1 MTPAEEELQIKRRKE
16 VWEQV
21 QAEKGAIGET
31 ICTTNEKRKH
41 RPPQRTCARKRVE
54 SRPIDHAAWDG
65 AVGGGSVSNA
75 VSINVQAAPGQ
86 SPEAIASAVER
97 RMSEK
102 LNALSRGAFSDGV
115 Y

>member
-1 MTPAEEELQIKRRKE
+1 VRAIK
-16 VWEQV
+16 
-21 QAEKGAIGET
+21 ANALAGAG
-31 ICTTNEKRKH
+31 
-41 RPPQRTCARKRVE
+41 
-54 SRPIDHAAWDG
+54 
-65 AVGGGSVSNA
+65 GGGSVNNS
-75 VSINVQAAPGQ
+75 VSINVHAAPGQ